1 MAEIPTIVITLAGE
15 LDLHRA
21 RDLQASLSEAIGHP
35 QAEPVIDLR
44 RVTFIDSTALGAL
57 LHAAEQ
63 LRRRG
68 KKLVLAVAEGP
79 VMGLLESSHTQD
91 LFRLVDHPKQVAG

>member
-1 MAEIPTIVITLAGE
+1 MEDTRTIVIALDGE

-21 RDLQASLSEAIGHP
+21 RDLQATLSEAVGNP
-35 QAEPVIDLR
+35 LAEPVIDLR
-44 RVTFIDSTALGAL
+44 HVTFIDSTALGTL

-68 KKLVLAVAEGP
+68 KKLVLAVTDGP
-79 VMGLLESSHTQD
+79 VMGLLESSHTRD
-91 LFRLVDHPKQVAG
+91 LFSLVERPEQVAG